1 MCPPANLD
9 DIRRSIDPSGRRY
22 ETVRVKLLGSFTI
35 SVGSRTISQDEWRLR
50 KAANLIKLLALAP
63 GHRLHREQL
72 MEALWPDL
80 GTNAASN
87 NLRRVLHSTRK
98 TLDPAVGSRYLASQE
113 GWLALC
119 PGGALWV
126 DVEAFE
132 EAAVTARREGEP
144 AAYRAALDLYAGELL
159 PADRYEEWAE
169 DRRQQLRRLYLALLV
184 ELAGIYEERGENG
197 PAIEALTRVTTEEP
211 AHEEA
216 HAALMR
222 LYALSGSRTEALRQY
237 ERLKE
242 ALPKELGVRPSASS
256 RALRD
261 EIAWS
266 SFSPEGRR
274 NRVSPLEEPTLK
286 R

>member
-119 PGGALWV
+119 PGGAL
-126 DVEAFE
+126 
-132 EAAVTARREGEP
+132 
-144 AAYRAALDLYAGELL
+144 
-159 PADRYEEWAE
+159 
-169 DRRQQLRRLYLALLV
+169 
-184 ELAGIYEERGENG
+184 
-197 PAIEALTRVTTEEP
+197 
-211 AHEEA
+211 
-216 HAALMR
+216 
-222 LYALSGSRTEALRQY
+222 
-237 ERLKE
+237 
-242 ALPKELGVRPSASS
+242 
-256 RALRD
+256 
-261 EIAWS
+261 
-266 SFSPEGRR
+266 
-274 NRVSPLEEPTLK
+274 
-286 R
+286 